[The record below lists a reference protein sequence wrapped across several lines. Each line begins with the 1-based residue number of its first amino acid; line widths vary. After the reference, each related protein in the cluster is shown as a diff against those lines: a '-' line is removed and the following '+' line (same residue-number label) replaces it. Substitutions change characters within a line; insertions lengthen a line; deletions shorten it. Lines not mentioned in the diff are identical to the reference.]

1 MSEGITVQN
10 NTESRSYDAIVDDK
24 VIGMIIYERRGD
36 RIMFHHTIVE
46 PDFRR
51 RGIATTLVRGAL
63 DDLRAQGE
71 TLTNYCGFV
80 SDFITANPR
89 YADLVDHE
97 QPGRVLPYA
106 KRREDARLGSSAS

>member
-1 MSEGITVQN
+1 MSQATTVQN

-24 VIGMIIYERRGD
+24 VVGMIVYEQRGD

-63 DDLRAQGE
+63 DDVRAHGQ

-80 SDFITANPR
+80 SDFITANPA
-89 YADLVDHE
+89 YAGLIDPE
-97 QPGRVLPYA
+97 QPGRVLPYE
-106 KRREDARLGSSAS
+106 KRREDARLGRAAS